1 MVATTRASAG
11 RRWPWVGA
19 LLGLALLA
27 PGCGRGDEAGA
38 KDGTL
43 TLYVLGSST
52 AWGEPYAP
60 KLDFGLVARWLL
72 GGRVGERELRVVN
85 LAGPGKPSG
94 DVVADARELARE
106 PHAPGTAVALLYL
119 GNNEFLRFDDEH
131 DLTRNERAL
140 FDQPTTIGAVRAGVV
155 QSYGENISAIVAALK
170 AAGIGVIAST
180 VAVNLADWEPNRS
193 VLARPENRAQ
203 VEELLGAETRARAA
217 GDSVA
222 ALLACERILAL
233 EPGFALAAKRAGD
246 AARALGRFDQ
256 ARTYYQAAVDHDGNP
271 YRETSAQ
278 NAVLREVCARAGVPV
293 VDAVARLEA
302 AAPDGL
308 IGFELMWDNCHP
320 TLAGYARIAE
330 GFVAELEPLLG
341 VTRARALDLEA
352 LARELGLDDAFLA
365 QVHASR
371 GQYCYVAST
380 LTFDPTARLARGE
393 QYLRRARE
401 LAPTDAEIVCSL
413 AILLAM
419 KGEKEPALAEWRRAY
434 ALDPKATRKRARHPH
449 VEAVMRRNGVGD
461 LLALLRSE

>member
-1 MVATTRASAG
+1 MHCRGLRSGWA
-11 RRWPWVGA
+11 A
-19 LLGLALLA
+19 LWLWLALLA

-38 KDGTL
+38 EAGTL

-72 GGRVGERELRVVN
+72 GGRAGERELRVVN

-94 DVVADARELARE
+94 DVVADARELAAE
-106 PHAPGTAVALLYL
+106 PHAPGSAVALLYL
-119 GNNEFLRFDDEH
+119 GNNEFLRFDSEH
-131 DLTRNERAL
+131 DLSRNERTL
-140 FDQPTTIGAVRAGVV
+140 FDQPTTIAAVRAGVV
-155 QSYGENISAIVAALK
+155 QGYGENIAAIVGALQG
-170 AAGIGVIAST
+170 AGIRVIATT

-193 VLARPENRAQ
+193 VLARAANRAA
-203 VEELLGAETRARAA
+203 VEELLGEESRARAA
-217 GDSVA
+217 GDTA
-222 ALLACERILAL
+222 AAMAACERILAL
-233 EPGFALAAKRAGD
+233 EPGFALASKLAGD
-246 AARALGRFDQ
+246 AARALGRLDE
-256 ARTYYQAAVDHDGNP
+256 ARAHYQAAVDHDGNP

-278 NAVLREVCARAGVPV
+278 NAVLREACARAGVPV

-308 IGFELMWDNCHP
+308 LGFGLMWDNCHP
-320 TLAGYARIAE
+320 TLEGYARIAE
-330 GFVAELEPLLG
+330 GFVAELEPMLG
-341 VTRARALDLEA
+341 VERARELDLAA
-352 LARELGLDDAFLA
+352 LARDLGIDDAFLA
-365 QVHASR
+365 QVYASR

-380 LTFDPTARLARGE
+380 LTFDPAARLARGE
-393 QYLRRARE
+393 QYLRRAQE
-401 LAPTDAEIVCSL
+401 LAPADVEIVCSL

-419 KGEKEPALAEWRRAY
+419 KGETEPALVEWRRAY